1 MPITK
6 HFLTIAPCTT
16 IRHGFTALAARAT
29 GYNPRLQKTP
39 NHRVSS
45 LISALLACV
54 AALAPLG
61 CNTPPD
67 RAAESAQP
75 QARPAAPPDAGHVA
89 TRSIDLFDPLL
100 LGVAQDPD
108 KDAKTKR
115 ALRLRYY
122 NERWPAVKRA
132 VAHHGTTHREAFYG
146 SRAFWH
152 TGSTRGLGWAL
163 DQRADLDEPVYV
175 DSKGNVRVAGD
186 ANADI
191 EVRGDAIVH
200 VLGDLNATLE
210 LKGVCE
216 VVVAGRLTENATIVC
231 DGQLD
236 LFVGGDSLGVFGAT
250 NSATIVIDGD
260 ASGVIQCGAPAT
272 TVTVT
277 GDLAAELPA
286 PKDEDAVLTLRV
298 DGFVPTAAMLNLAT
312 AGFTRVNATLGKS
325 NVPPGLYPENAVAG
339 ARPTAR
345 WVVLQQGQAD

>member
-1 MPITK
+1 M
-6 HFLTIAPCTT
+6 
-16 IRHGFTALAARAT
+16 
-29 GYNPRLQKTP
+29 
-39 NHRVSS
+39 
-45 LISALLACV
+45 
-54 AALAPLG
+54 LAPLG
-61 CNTPPD
+61 CDAPPNRATP
-67 RAAESAQP
+67 RAQP
-75 QARPAAPPDAGHVA
+75 PNQPAAQSHADHVT

-100 LGVAQDPD
+100 ADLERDPAR
-108 KDAKTKR
+108 DAKTKR

-122 NERWPAVKRA
+122 NERWPAVQRA

-163 DQRADLDEPVYV
+163 DQRADLDEPVFV
-175 DSKGNVRVAGD
+175 DNKGNVRVAGD

-191 EVRGDAIVH
+191 EILGDAVVH
-200 VLGDLNATLE
+200 ILGDLNATLE

-216 VVVAGRLTENATIVC
+216 VVIAGKLSENATIVC

-250 NSATIVIDGD
+250 QSATIVIDGD

-286 PKDEDAVLTLRV
+286 PKEQDAVLTLRV
-298 DGFVPTAAMLNLAT
+298 DGFAPTAAMLDLAT
-312 AGFTRVNATLGKS
+312 AGFTRVNATLGRS
-325 NVPPGLYPENAVAG
+325 NVPPGLYPENPVAG

-345 WVVLQQGQAD
+345 WVVLQQGSPSE